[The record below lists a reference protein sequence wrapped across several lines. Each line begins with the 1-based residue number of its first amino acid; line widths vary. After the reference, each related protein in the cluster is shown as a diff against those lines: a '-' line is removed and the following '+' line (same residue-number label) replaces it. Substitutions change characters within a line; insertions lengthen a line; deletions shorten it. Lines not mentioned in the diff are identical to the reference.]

1 MYLKLSYF
9 FIEKVMKVIKCLL
22 LSLKEIF
29 IVLFIQYF
37 ILIISI
43 ILFNGY
49 ENIYIGN
56 INKDEKKLIIPKIKM
71 LDYYLKL
78 SYKYDVITKRK
89 YEVVSNYLLELTKM
103 IIGWIN
109 EENK

>member
-1 MYLKLSYF
+1 
-9 FIEKVMKVIKCLL
+9 
-22 LSLKEIF
+22 
-29 IVLFIQYF
+29 
-37 ILIISI
+37 
-43 ILFNGY
+43 
-49 ENIYIGN
+49 
-56 INKDEKKLIIPKIKM
+56 M

>member
-1 MYLKLSYF
+1 MNDKLLIASKYKKTIEYILKITDNYPHRYLD
-9 FIEKVMKVIKCLL
+9 
-22 LSLKEIF
+22 LKSNISDTCF
-29 IVLFIQYF
+29 D
-37 ILIISI
+37 IL
-43 ILFNGY
+43 

>member
-1 MYLKLSYF
+1 MNDKLLIASKYKKTIEYILKITDNYPHRYLD
-9 FIEKVMKVIKCLL
+9 
-22 LSLKEIF
+22 LKSNISDTCF
-29 IVLFIQYF
+29 D
-37 ILIISI
+37 IL
-43 ILFNGY
+43 

-89 YEVVSNYLLELTKM
+89 YEVVIIYLNLQRWL
-103 IIGWIN
+103 
-109 EENK
+109 

>member
-1 MYLKLSYF
+1 MNDKLLIASKYKKTIEYILKITDNYPHRYLD
-9 FIEKVMKVIKCLL
+9 
-22 LSLKEIF
+22 LKSNISDTCF
-29 IVLFIQYF
+29 D
-37 ILIISI
+37 IL
-43 ILFNGY
+43 

-109 EENK
+109 EKNK

>member
-1 MYLKLSYF
+1 MNDKLLIASKYKKTIEYILKITDNYPHRYLD
-9 FIEKVMKVIKCLL
+9 
-22 LSLKEIF
+22 LKSNISCTCF
-29 IVLFIQYF
+29 D
-37 ILIISI
+37 IL
-43 ILFNGY
+43 

-56 INKDEKKLIIPKIKM
+56 INKDEKKLIIPKINM

>member
-1 MYLKLSYF
+1 MNDKLLIASKYKKTIEYILKITDNYPHRYLD
-9 FIEKVMKVIKCLL
+9 
-22 LSLKEIF
+22 LKSNISDTCF
-29 IVLFIQYF
+29 D
-37 ILIISI
+37 IL
-43 ILFNGY
+43 

-89 YEVVSNYLLELTKM
+89 YEVVIIYLNLQR
-103 IIGWIN
+103 
-109 EENK
+109 